1 MLRKGKMQLQ
11 PLEIND
17 VVREVLDLAH
27 SDLIERKVTL
37 ETHLAWRLPP
47 TRGDRVQLQQ
57 VLLNLIVNGCE
68 AMAANRPSDRKLTIA
83 TAAGKDGGAY
93 VSVTDRGAGI
103 APDQL
108 PRLFEPFF
116 TTKDQGLGLGL
127 SICRSIVAAHGGRL
141 WAANNLDRGA
151 TFCFVLPPQL
161 PESSHEYRSLQSIP
175 G

>member
-1 MLRKGKMQLQ
+1 
-11 PLEIND
+11 
-17 VVREVLDLAH
+17 
-27 SDLIERKVTL
+27 
-37 ETHLAWRLPP
+37 
-47 TRGDRVQLQQ
+47 
-57 VLLNLIVNGCE
+57 
-68 AMAANRPSDRKLTIA
+68 LTIA
-83 TAAGKDGGAY
+83 TAAGRDGGAY

-116 TTKDQGLGLGL
+116 TTKNQGLGLGL

-151 TFCFVLPPQL
+151 TFSFVLPPQL